1 MYYIQT
7 HTDMHVEL
15 NIYPIYNND
24 MPVASFYLFIFL
36 RHIPLEVMSG
46 FIYSTGQSA
55 KALLFKSEYLPRDVA
70 RFVITFNFQYY
81 SDELKVTSHD
91 QKGDVVR
98 C

>member
-1 MYYIQT
+1 
-7 HTDMHVEL
+7 
-15 NIYPIYNND
+15 
-24 MPVASFYLFIFL
+24 
-36 RHIPLEVMSG
+36 MSG

-70 RFVITFNFQYY
+70 RFVIIFNFQYY

-91 QKGDVVR
+91 QKRDVAR